1 MIRAALS
8 GALEGGYERD
18 PIFNLEV
25 PIGVPDVPRDVL
37 RPRTTWTD
45 PLAYDRQA
53 RALARMFASN
63 FETFAPSVSAEVV
76 AAGPQADA

>member
-1 MIRAALS
+1 
-8 GALEGGYERD
+8 
-18 PIFNLEV
+18 
-25 PIGVPDVPRDVL
+25 
-37 RPRTTWTD
+37 
-45 PLAYDRQA
+45 LAYDRQA